1 MTSYYNPS
9 CERYIQRTNDSTSHR
24 LKNAYWTTK
33 QAVIKKLRRKQD
45 ENIVASDSDLDAK
58 LELLKSVQ
66 LTCRDLDNVLARYQR
81 TLCYLS
87 QAENEMGRFLKQ
99 YSLEDKTQAGKIM
112 SAVGKAL
119 SSSAQQRL
127 TLLSPLDRVHQEV
140 KTFRQQ
146 AISDTTNTVK
156 IMEQGRTEYRGALL
170 WMKNVSEE
178 LDPDTYKQLEK
189 FRCVQAQVRKA
200 KASFDR
206 LKVDSMQKI
215 DLLAASRCNMLSHVL
230 VGYQNTLLTFL
241 EKTSHMMVA
250 VAESFRGYQ
259 YYEFSILRHLRPES
273 RKLAGYKSDDEKD
286 SDSEN
291 GNVKAKKKG
300 GDNEGSECSSSSS
313 SDAGYTHN
321 QSLRNCKTSCIL
333 SSIHSCI
340 PSGYEALKCDDSTER
355 QKTVTWLDSGF
366 NQVELSDPA
375 IMNSDDNNHGIH
387 QTKLTDEE
395 EFDKRLDEIFLEN
408 HCNNFD
414 FDSDQFKSSGNQTS
428 FGGTEDNNNIGG
440 LINESS
446 EQVPA
451 DHRDLFTDLFLSD
464 AKDDRFAGHLSGVDA
479 RPFNFGNK
487 DGFTNDSEAV
497 FSDLNQPCQNA
508 DFGPLQSV
516 GSKDTLRT
524 SILPSHLLEQEFQNL
539 FNPGTSNLIGTQ
551 STKSSLEC
559 TNVNTSAFSNN
570 NNQSEQQLK
579 KSENS
584 LGTISNAP
592 KSLSSQQPT
601 NLDAWLNLFS
611 DIGPIGNPDTIS
623 KKAGQVTDA

>member
-99 YSLEDKTQAGKIM
+99 YSLEDRTQAGKIM

-286 SDSEN
+286 SD
-291 GNVKAKKKG
+291 
-300 GDNEGSECSSSSS
+300 
-313 SDAGYTHN
+313 
-321 QSLRNCKTSCIL
+321 R
-333 SSIHSCI
+333 
-340 PSGYEALKCDDSTER
+340 
-355 QKTVTWLDSGF
+355 LDSGF
-366 NQVELSDPA
+366 NQVGLNDPA

-414 FDSDQFKSSGNQTS
+414 FDSDQFKSSRNQTS

-464 AKDDRFAGHLSGVDA
+464 AKDDRFAGHLSGVDT

-516 GSKDTLRT
+516 GSKDTFRT

-551 STKSSLEC
+551 SMKSSLEC

>member
-1 MTSYYNPS
+1 MFS
-9 CERYIQRTNDSTSHR
+9 
-24 LKNAYWTTK
+24 
-33 QAVIKKLRRKQD
+33 
-45 ENIVASDSDLDAK
+45 
-58 LELLKSVQ
+58 
-66 LTCRDLDNVLARYQR
+66 
-81 TLCYLS
+81 S
-87 QAENEMGRFLKQ
+87 Q
-99 YSLEDKTQAGKIM
+99 T
-112 SAVGKAL
+112 
-119 SSSAQQRL
+119 
-127 TLLSPLDRVHQEV
+127 
-140 KTFRQQ
+140 
-146 AISDTTNTVK
+146 
-156 IMEQGRTEYRGALL
+156 
-170 WMKNVSEE
+170 
-178 LDPDTYKQLEK
+178 
-189 FRCVQAQVRKA
+189 
-200 KASFDR
+200 
-206 LKVDSMQKI
+206 
-215 DLLAASRCNMLSHVL
+215 
-230 VGYQNTLLTFL
+230 
-241 EKTSHMMVA
+241 
-250 VAESFRGYQ
+250 
-259 YYEFSILRHLRPES
+259 
-273 RKLAGYKSDDEKD
+273 
-286 SDSEN
+286 SEN

-300 GDNEGSECSSSSS
+300 GDNEESECSSSSS
-313 SDAGYTHN
+313 DVGYTHD

-340 PSGYEALKCDDSTER
+340 PSGYEALKSDDSAER

-375 IMNSDDNNHGIH
+375 IMNSDDNNHRIH

-414 FDSDQFKSSGNQTS
+414 FNSDQFKLAGNQTS
-428 FGGTEDNNNIGG
+428 FAGTEDNNNISG

-464 AKDDRFAGHLSGVDA
+464 AKDDRFAGHLSGVDT

-508 DFGPLQSV
+508 DFGPLQNV
-516 GSKDTLRT
+516 GSKDTFRT
-524 SILPSHLLEQEFQNL
+524 PILPSHLLEQELQNL
-539 FNPGTSNLIGTQ
+539 FNPGSSNLIGTQ
-551 STKSSLEC
+551 SMKSSLEC

-570 NNQSEQQLK
+570 YNQSEQQLK

-592 KSLSSQQPT
+592 KPLSSQQPT

-623 KKAGQVTDA
+623 KKAGQVSDA

>member
-1 MTSYYNPS
+1 
-9 CERYIQRTNDSTSHR
+9 
-24 LKNAYWTTK
+24 
-33 QAVIKKLRRKQD
+33 
-45 ENIVASDSDLDAK
+45 
-58 LELLKSVQ
+58 
-66 LTCRDLDNVLARYQR
+66 
-81 TLCYLS
+81 
-87 QAENEMGRFLKQ
+87 MGRFLKQ

-206 LKVDSMQKI
+206 LKVDSMQKV

-286 SDSEN
+286 SD
-291 GNVKAKKKG
+291 
-300 GDNEGSECSSSSS
+300 
-313 SDAGYTHN
+313 
-321 QSLRNCKTSCIL
+321 R
-333 SSIHSCI
+333 
-340 PSGYEALKCDDSTER
+340 
-355 QKTVTWLDSGF
+355 LDSGF

-408 HCNNFD
+408 HY
-414 FDSDQFKSSGNQTS
+414 
-428 FGGTEDNNNIGG
+428 NNNISG

-464 AKDDRFAGHLSGVDA
+464 AKEDRFAGHLSGVDI
-479 RPFNFGNK
+479 RSFNSEIK
-487 DGFTNDSEAV
+487 TDS
-497 FSDLNQPCQNA
+497 LMIRK
-508 DFGPLQSV
+508 LV
-516 GSKDTLRT
+516 GSKDTFRT
-524 SILPSHLLEQEFQNL
+524 PILPSHLLEQEFQNL
-539 FNPGTSNLIGTQ
+539 FNPDTSNLIGTQ
-551 STKSSLEC
+551 SMKSSLEC
-559 TNVNTSAFSNN
+559 TNVNTSAFSSN

-584 LGTISNAP
+584 LGTISNSP